1 MPIVGQGKMARQT
14 KIRTVANRIFSSSFY
29 LAPQTQPPDPGQQ
42 EISAQYFVSIR
53 LTDFGAVCSE
63 SSGCKPGDYRGF
75 AHLGSDPVGSFSS
88 ALSGSRGCFVF

>member
-53 LTDFGAVCSE
+53 LTDFGAIYQE
-63 SSGCKPGDYRGF
+63 ASGRNLGDHCGF
-75 AHLGSDPVGSFSS
+75 AHLGPDPVGSFSS
-88 ALSGSRGCFVF
+88 ALSGSRGRFVF